1 MKGVSV
7 APPAAESNA
16 THKAVKAKPSNIELQ
31 TMRCR
36 LQALRPWC
44 LCRQCGS
51 RRTPSRA
58 VLGCADCAPGERV
71 RVWDAGFVYEGE
83 VTGVE
88 LAMDVYDIGVTIL
101 YDGETTTVN
110 ERLGS
115 FEWGLLLPVN

>member
-1 MKGVSV
+1 M

-16 THKAVKAKPSNIELQ
+16 AQAVKAKPSNIELQ
-31 TMRCR
+31 TMLRR
-36 LQALRPWC
+36 LQALRPRC
-44 LCRQCGS
+44 LCHQCGS

-71 RVWDAGFVYEGE
+71 RVWDASFVYEGE

-115 FEWGLLLPVN
+115 FEWELLSPVN